1 MYSRDF
7 GNIRSEG
14 TLYNMEH
21 GFYDP
26 VRDRAEEERGEREA
40 HAEKPRRPLAA
51 GLLDSLRELKLDDL
65 LIIAIGILLL
75 LDSGSDND
83 MIVLL
88 IAAMLLF

>member
-1 MYSRDF
+1 
-7 GNIRSEG
+7 
-14 TLYNMEH
+14 MEH